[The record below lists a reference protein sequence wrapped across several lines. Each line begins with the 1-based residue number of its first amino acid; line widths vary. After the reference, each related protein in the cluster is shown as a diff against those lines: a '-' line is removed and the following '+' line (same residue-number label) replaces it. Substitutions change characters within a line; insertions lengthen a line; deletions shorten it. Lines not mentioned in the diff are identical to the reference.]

1 MIREENDTLSTPE
14 RTVWVFMGKKATSKE
29 QLLHGDLSDGTK
41 VADQL
46 GDMLKEG
53 SSKALDDTEA
63 ANKSAAK
70 EISVTHDDHAT

>member
-1 MIREENDTLSTPE
+1 MIREEIDTLFTPE
-14 RTVWVFMGKKATSKE
+14 RTVWVFMGKKATSKK

-63 ANKSAAK
+63 ADNSAAS
-70 EISVTHDDHAT
+70 EISVTHDEHAT